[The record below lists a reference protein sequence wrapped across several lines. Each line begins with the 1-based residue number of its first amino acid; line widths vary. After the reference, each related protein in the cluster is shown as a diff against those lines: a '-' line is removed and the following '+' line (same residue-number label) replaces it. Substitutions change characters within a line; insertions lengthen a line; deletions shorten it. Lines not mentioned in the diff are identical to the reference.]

1 MTTAPTPSTQV
12 GYAVGRE
19 MIKTGD
25 LVSFFASHE
34 TSWLHKITTEAFI
47 RLFTG
52 SKIFH
57 TGIAV
62 WITTDSEARRLMCVE
77 AAGKGRRI
85 VNMSAFKDLAF
96 EVTSI
101 PPELDVRAVEAY
113 ALDHLGEKYGWW
125 DLIVIGA
132 REFFGLKAKGGKHI
146 VCSEA
151 AAKAWQAGGMEFE
164 TTVLS
169 PGKLRNV
176 LFEKG
181 IAPSILVNPDQRS

>member
-1 MTTAPTPSTQV
+1 
-12 GYAVGRE
+12 

-25 LVSFFASHE
+25 IISFFSSHE
-34 TSWLHKITTEAFI
+34 TTWFHKVTTEFAI

-57 TGIAV
+57 TGIAI
-62 WITTDSEARRLMCVE
+62 WQSTDSEERRLMCVE
-77 AAGKGRRI
+77 AVGSGRRI
-85 VNMSAFKDLAF
+85 SNMSNFQDMAF

-101 PPELDVRAVEAY
+101 PPELDIRAVEEY
-113 ALDHLGEKYGWW
+113 ALNNLGAKYGWW
-125 DLIVIGA
+125 DLIVIGV
-132 REFFGLKAKGGKHI
+132 REFFGLKVKEGKTV

-151 AAKAWQAGGMEFE
+151 AAKAWQAGGMQFD

-181 IAPSILVNPDQRS
+181 IAPSILVNPDQRT